1 MPGRKIAIV
10 GTAPSSRDLAPYGD
24 PNWEIWGI
32 SPFNYDLM
40 KRWDMWFELHD
51 DKLYKEQGMDPGFWQ
66 WMQQQEKPIYLQKV
80 HKDIPASVKFP
91 KDKLLKE
98 FSMAADR
105 NFFQSSISW
114 MIAFAIMEGAE
125 EIGVW
130 GVDMARDTEYAE
142 EKPSCTYF
150 LGIAEGR
157 GIKVTLPVESDLM
170 HSVGLYGY
178 DDTSAIKSGL
188 RSRDQEL
195 EQRINGCEQIIRD
208 KQNEVFYLKGA
219 RDDIKYMMNNWC
231 V

>member
-1 MPGRKIAIV
+1 MAERKIAIV
-10 GTAPSSRDLAPYGD
+10 GTAPSSRDLAPYDD
-24 PNWEIWGI
+24 PSWEIWGI
-32 SPFNYDLM
+32 SPFNHNLM
-40 KRWDMWFELHD
+40 GRWDVWFELHD
-51 DKLYKEQGMDPGFWQ
+51 AKMFLEQGWDPGFWE
-66 WMQQQEKPIYLQKV
+66 WMQKQEKPIYLQEKQ
-80 HKDIPASVKFP
+80 KDIPASIKFP
-91 KDKLLKE
+91 KDKLLKA
-98 FSMAADR
+98 FPMAAER

-114 MIAFAIMEGAE
+114 MIALAIVEGAT

-130 GVDMARDTEYAE
+130 GVDMARDSEYAE

-157 GIKVTLPVESDLM
+157 GVKVHLPIESDLM
-170 HSVGLYGY
+170 HSVGLYGF
-178 DDTSAIKSGL
+178 DDTSTMKAGL

-195 EQRINGCEQIIRD
+195 EQRINGAQAIIQD